1 MSAWFELLLHG
12 VLAVLA
18 LSVLPTLY
26 RLRLGP
32 SLPDRAVALDLIAL
46 QLTGAIAV
54 YAILTHEPVLL
65 DAAMVLAI
73 ISSLGTIAIARYLF
87 SGKEGSL

>member
-1 MSAWFELLLHG
+1 MSGWFEVLLRG

-18 LSVLPTLY
+18 LSVLLSLY
-26 RLRLGP
+26 RLLRGP

-54 YAILTHEPVLL
+54 YAVLTHEPVLL
-65 DAAMVLAI
+65 DAALVLAI

-87 SGKEGSL
+87 SGKEGEP

>member
-1 MSAWFELLLHG
+1 MSGWFEQLLHW
-12 VLAVLA
+12 VLAVLGLA
-18 LSVLPTLY
+18 MLLTLV
-26 RLRLGP
+26 RLIRGP

-54 YAILTHEPVLL
+54 YAVLTHEPVLL
-65 DAAMVLAI
+65 DAALVLVV

-87 SGKEGSL
+87 SGEEGEP